1 MLTLTTGQLE
11 GWLSQLFWPFIRIG
25 ACFMVSP
32 AFGAIFVPARL
43 RLVLAGAIALLVA
56 PLVTSP
62 AGITPFSPAGVVVTI
77 QQVIIG
83 VALGFALQVLF
94 DAVSMGGQLL
104 ANSMGLSFAFNVDPA
119 RGTGTPAL
127 GTLYAL
133 LVMLTFLALD
143 GHLAL
148 IEVLVDG
155 FRTLP
160 IGEAGLGTQGL
171 WALVGW
177 GTQIFSG
184 ALAVAL
190 PGITALLIVN
200 LAFGVMSRAAP
211 SLNLFAVGFPISL
224 VFGLVI
230 VLVGLPALQSSF
242 IRLLGQV
249 FVLLHALLGGGTGV

>member
-1 MLTLTTGQLE
+1 MLTITQAQIE
-11 GWLSQLFWPFIRIG
+11 GWLGQLFWPFIRIG
-25 ACFMVSP
+25 ACFMVAP
-32 AFGAIFVPARL
+32 AFGALFIPPRL
-43 RLVLAGAIALLVA
+43 RLVLAGAVAYLVA
-56 PLVTSP
+56 PLIPHPT
-62 AGITPFSPAGVVVTI
+62 GIEVFSVGGIVVTI

-83 VALGFALQVLF
+83 VSLGFALNVLF

-104 ANSMGLSFAFNVDPA
+104 ANSMGLSFAFNVDPM

-127 GTLYAL
+127 GQLYAL

-148 IEVLVDG
+148 IEVLVEG
-155 FRTLP
+155 FRSLP
-160 IGEAGLGTQGL
+160 IGQVGLSNEGIWQ
-171 WALVGW
+171 LVAW

-200 LAFGVMSRAAP
+200 IAFGVMSRAAP

-230 VLVGLPALQSSF
+230 VLVGLPSLQSAF
-242 IRLLGQV
+242 VVLLGKA
-249 FVLLHALLGGGTGV
+249 FVLLRGLQGVGG

>member
-1 MLTLTTGQLE
+1 MITITQAQLE

-25 ACFMVSP
+25 ACLMTAPVFS
-32 AFGAIFVPARL
+32 ALFIPARL
-43 RLVLAGAIALLVA
+43 RLVLAGAIAYLVA
-56 PLVTSP
+56 PLIPHPT
-62 AGITPFSPAGVVVTI
+62 GIEVMSIGGFAVTI
-77 QQVIIG
+77 QQVLIG
-83 VALGFALQVLF
+83 VALGFALQILF
-94 DAVSMGGQLL
+94 DAVAMGGQLL
-104 ANSMGLSFAFNVDPA
+104 ANSMGLSFAFNVDPM

-127 GTLYAL
+127 GQLYAL

-148 IEVLVDG
+148 IEMLVQG

-160 IGEAGLGTQGL
+160 VGETGLTNTGL
-171 WALVGW
+171 WSVVSW

-190 PGITALLIVN
+190 PGITALLVVN

-224 VFGLVI
+224 TFGLVI
-230 VLVGLPALQSSF
+230 IIVGLPALQSAF
-242 IRLLGQV
+242 VELLGKA
-249 FVLLHALLGGGTGV
+249 FMLLRTLQGGG

>member
-1 MLTLTTGQLE
+1 MITLTTGQLE
-11 GWLSQLFWPFIRIG
+11 GWISQLFWPFVRIG
-25 ACFMVSP
+25 ACFMVAP
-32 AFGAIFVPARL
+32 AFGALFIPARL
-43 RLVLAGAIALLVA
+43 RIVLAGAVALLVA
-56 PLVTSP
+56 PLIAIP
-62 AGITPFSPAGVVVTI
+62 ANVSALSPAGVVITI

-94 DAVSMGGQLL
+94 DSVAMGGQLL
-104 ANSMGLSFAFNVDPA
+104 ANSMGLSFAFNVDPM

-127 GTLYAL
+127 GQLYAL

-148 IEVLVDG
+148 IEVLVEG

-160 IGEAGLGTQGL
+160 VGETGLGKDAL
-171 WALVGW
+171 WSLVGW

-190 PGITALLIVN
+190 PGVTALLIVN
-200 LAFGVMSRAAP
+200 IAFGVMSRAAP
-211 SLNLFAVGFPISL
+211 ALNLFAVGFPITL

-230 VLVGLPALQSSF
+230 VVVALPALQSSF
-242 IRLLGQV
+242 VRLLGQG
-249 FVLLHALLGGGTGV
+249 FVLIRSLGGGQ